1 MKEKPKIELFEP
13 FVGMG
18 NHADEKPVYAAIT
31 VQLETDYTCSCAPS
45 EEDIY
50 YGIEDMVKLRDRLI
64 EVVREMKA
72 LKRNA

>member
-1 MKEKPKIELFEP
+1 MKDTIEVFEP
-13 FVGMG
+13 FVGTG
-18 NHADEKPVYAAIT
+18 NYETDKPVYAAIT
-31 VQLETDYTCSCAPS
+31 VQLQTDYGCACGPS

-72 LKRNA
+72 MKRAA